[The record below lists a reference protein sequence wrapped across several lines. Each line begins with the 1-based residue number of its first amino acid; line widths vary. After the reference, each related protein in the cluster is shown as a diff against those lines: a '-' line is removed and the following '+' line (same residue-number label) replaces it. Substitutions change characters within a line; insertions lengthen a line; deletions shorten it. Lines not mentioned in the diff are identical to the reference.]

1 MAQISI
7 PDDQIN
13 NAVRSIVKDLGLVP
27 REDLRAYCPPLDDVR
42 KDYFRNH
49 SKGSVT

>member
-13 NAVRSIVKDLGLVP
+13 DAVLAIVKNLDLVP
-27 REDLRAYCPPLDDVR
+27 REDLRAY
-42 KDYFRNH
+42 
-49 SKGSVT
+49 